1 MVHNSIR
8 KEKKKDMKLDNII
21 PLALLLMF
29 AAQIVVLINLII

>member
-1 MVHNSIR
+1 MVHNSVR
-8 KEKKKDMKLDNII
+8 KEKKEKMKLDNIV